1 MRIQEFISRYAYSTT
16 EDNAL
21 EGLVNRDSIVLSL
34 VKMDVEDYE
43 ADISDQKIVIFF
55 CGEEK
60 ITSKIIYRYCKQ
72 MCAEENNK
80 FQRSIIIGR
89 NPITPRIK

>member
-1 MRIQEFISRYAYSTT
+1 VIF
-16 EDNAL
+16 L
-21 EGLVNRDSIVLSL
+21 GLINRDSIVLSL
-34 VKMDVEDYE
+34 VKMDIEESDYE

-72 MCAEENNK
+72 MCAEEKNK
-80 FQRSIIIGR
+80 FQRSLIIGR
-89 NPITPRIK
+89 NPITPRIKQVDLTL